1 MISLSNI
8 SNLELISRM
17 EKLVRTERKITH
29 LILQYI
35 LEIEDRKLYADLGY
49 DGMFTYLTRGLGY
62 SEASAYRRL
71 QSAKLLRKVPEIS
84 TNIEEGNLNLSQL
97 TLVQKCLKEKK
108 QKTGESISSQ
118 DTLLVLEKIQN
129 KNSFET
135 EKVLAVEFDRTC
147 QTHEKVQPQKNDSV
161 RLEITLTQEQFSEI
175 EQAKSLL
182 SHICP
187 DGNLA
192 DVISTLAKIYN
203 RKKLEGRPTATQS
216 VIASKDNDGTSKH
229 NLQGNKVNQNQK
241 ESNNENKTENKIN
254 KTTESKNQKNPIPKT
269 QNTATTYFN

>member
-29 LILQYI
+29 MILQYI
-35 LEIEDRKLYADLGY
+35 LEMEERKLYADLGY
-49 DGMFTYLTRGLGY
+49 DGMYTYLTRGLGY

-71 QSAKLLRKVPEIS
+71 QSARLLRKVPEIS

-97 TLVQKCLKEKK
+97 TQVQKCLKEKK
-108 QKTGESISSQ
+108 KKTGKSISSQ

-129 KNSFET
+129 KNTFET
-135 EKVLAVEFDRTC
+135 EKVLAMEFDRSF
-147 QTHEKVQPQKNDSV
+147 QAHERVQPQKNDSV
-161 RLEITLTQEQFSEI
+161 RIEITLTQEQFSEL

-203 RKKLEGRPTATQS
+203 RKKLEGRATA
-216 VIASKDNDGTSKH
+216 
-229 NLQGNKVNQNQK
+229 L
-241 ESNNENKTENKIN
+241 
-254 KTTESKNQKNPIPKT
+254 
-269 QNTATTYFN
+269 

>member
-1 MISLSNI
+1 MMISLSNI

-49 DGMFTYLTRGLGY
+49 DGIYTYLTRGLGY

-84 TNIEEGNLNLSQL
+84 TKIEEGNLNLSQL

-118 DTLLVLEKIQN
+118 DTMIVLEKIQN
-129 KNSFET
+129 KNTFET

-147 QTHEKVQPQKNDSV
+147 QTHERVWPQKNDSV
-161 RLEITLTQEQFSEI
+161 RLEITLTQEQFSEL

-192 DVISTLAKIYN
+192 DVISTLAKTYN
-203 RKKLEGRPTATQS
+203 RKKLEGRPTALTQT
-216 VIASKDNDGTSKH
+216 VIASKDNDGSNKRDLLCREH
-229 NLQGNKVNQNQK
+229 NVLMAEKKGLKFARIDQ
-241 ESNNENKTENKIN
+241 IN
-254 KTTESKNQKNPIPKT
+254 
-269 QNTATTYFN
+269 